1 MGMWLLWLIVAGFFF
16 ILEIATTGFLV
27 CWLGVGALLA
37 MVLSFFVD
45 NIILQVTV
53 FAISSIV
60 LIVLTKPLVKKFIDK
75 KTIPTNIDSIIGKE
89 GIVIETI
96 DSVKGIGQVK
106 LGGEVWSAK
115 SFVDNVII
123 EKDTKVIVKEISGV
137 KLVVEESEKIET
149 AKV

>member
-1 MGMWLLWLIVAGFFF
+1 MEMWLLWLIVAGFFF

-27 CWLGVGALLA
+27 CWLGAGAVLA

-45 NIILQVTV
+45 NIILQVIV

-60 LIVLTKPLVKKFIDK
+60 LIVLTKPLVNKFIDK

-96 DSVKGIGQVK
+96 DSIKGVGQVK
-106 LGGEVWSAK
+106 LGAEIWSAK
-115 SFVDNVII
+115 SFTDNCII
-123 EKDTKVIVKEISGV
+123 EKDTKVIVKEINGV
-137 KLVVEESEKIET
+137 KLVVEKVEKLET
-149 AKV
+149 LNV